1 MGMNIRI
8 DLGKK
13 ATEKQEKLASLL
25 RIAGFRATPGRI
37 ELLEALAA
45 LGKPVTVAQLE
56 KKLKGKLNAVTLY
69 RALEAL
75 AAKNLIRRVDLQH
88 DHAHYEF
95 TPDSHHHHAVCKKCG
110 LVEDIEVP
118 HSPAPEKEA
127 LKASKKFSAINTYSL
142 EFFGLCKSCS

>member
-1 MGMNIRI
+1 MKIRVN
-8 DLGKK
+8 LG
-13 ATEKQEKLASLL
+13 EKMTAGQKKLASLL
-25 RIAGFRATPGRI
+25 RIAGFRATSGRI

-45 LGKPVTVAQLE
+45 LGKPVTVAQIE
-56 KKLKGKLNAVTLY
+56 KKLKGRLNAVTLY

-75 AAKNLIRRVDLQH
+75 AAKNVIRRVDLQH

-127 LKASKKFSAINTYSL
+127 LKASKKFFAINAYSL
-142 EFFGLCKSCS
+142 EFFGLCKNCN

>member
-1 MGMNIRI
+1 MTAGQ
-8 DLGKK
+8 K
-13 ATEKQEKLASLL
+13 KLASLL

-75 AAKNLIRRVDLQH
+75 AAKNVIRRVDLRH

-95 TPDSHHHHAVCKKCG
+95 TPDFHHHHAVCKICG
-110 LVEDIEVP
+110 LVEYIEVP

-127 LKASKKFSAINTYSL
+127 LKAAKKFSAINTYSL

>member
-1 MGMNIRI
+1 MGMKIRGN
-8 DLGKK
+8 LG
-13 ATEKQEKLASLL
+13 EKMTAGQKKLASLL

-37 ELLEALAA
+37 ELLEPLPAEGCL
-45 LGKPVTVAQLE
+45 VTVP
-56 KKLKGKLNAVTLY
+56 KM
-69 RALEAL
+69 
-75 AAKNLIRRVDLQH
+75 AKNVIRRVDLRH

-95 TPDSHHHHAVCKKCG
+95 TPDFHHHHAVCKKCG

-127 LKASKKFSAINTYSL
+127 LKAAKKFSAINTYSL